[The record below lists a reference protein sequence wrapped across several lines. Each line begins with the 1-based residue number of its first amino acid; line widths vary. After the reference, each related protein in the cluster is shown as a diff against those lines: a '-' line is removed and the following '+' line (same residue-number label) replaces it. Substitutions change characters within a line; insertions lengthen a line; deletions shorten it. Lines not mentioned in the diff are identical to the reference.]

1 MQTKKDPEKEGKT
14 PHAGGKSDRVPTWA
28 WIAGGGIIA
37 AGAALAIFRHPTPA
51 GTATST
57 STANPTSEP
66 TATPTT
72 STASPS
78 AETSTVQTPASES
91 ATIADALKALSQSAT
106 SQAAAVQ
113 KLSSQE
119 QAAQT
124 TTNQLLSALAQSVTR
139 QRTMPAITATSPP
152 VEPIASTPPAR
163 TAAPTTAVAQTIAK
177 VSQAATQTIAQRSQ
191 ALKASVSRGG
201 STVLTTQDR
210 AALTSH
216 PATHATTRTLITAA
230 HQDHTRIASTPAAHG
245 LAIQASKVLRAKN
258 PKSESPPSHRTTR
271 TNAGFLRITKA

>member
-139 QRTMPAITATSPP
+139 QRTTPAITATSPP
-152 VEPIASTPPAR
+152 VEPIVSTP
-163 TAAPTTAVAQTIAK
+163 APTTAVAQTIAK
-177 VSQAATQTIAQRSQ
+177 VSQAAKETIAQRTQ
-191 ALKASVSRGG
+191 ALKASVSRVG

-245 LAIQASKVLRAKN
+245 LAIQAPKVLRAKN